1 MVMIDVDE
9 NVMTNDTKDDVKKDL
24 RAVYDGHK
32 QILAL
37 P

>member
-1 MVMIDVDE
+1 MMIDVDE

-24 RAVYDGHK
+24 KSVYDGHK